1 MKNKKLK
8 YYNYISLYIYNI
20 IKMDLNVVSFN
31 DVDASLASNE
41 PRTNKIHLRLQQ
53 LGKRKLTIIQDLDS
67 DLDFKRI
74 CKAMRKD
81 FSCNGNV
88 VEDEKMGFIIQLQ
101 GDHRD
106 LVKKWFL
113 DHEILTS
120 KDLDRLVI
128 HGY

>member
-31 DVDASLASNE
+31 DVDATLASNE

>member
-1 MKNKKLK
+1 
-8 YYNYISLYIYNI
+8 
-20 IKMDLNVVSFN
+20 MDLNVFSFN
-31 DVDASLASNE
+31 DADATLASNE

-88 VEDEKMGFIIQLQ
+88 VEDDKMGFIIQLQ

-106 LVKKWFL
+106 MVKKWFL